1 MNTRQPSTPPRLTS
15 VSVVPQ
21 NQTAVPLPEALQRA
35 LMQQRCSLFGA
46 ERRAE
51 SLRHATTSQHAQQL
65 ALAEELQRLATEAF
79 NLADHL
85 EAVGA

>member
-1 MNTRQPSTPPRLTS
+1 MNTRQSSSTQRLTS
-15 VSVVPQ
+15 VVPVPQ
-21 NQTAVPLPEALQRA
+21 PAAAPLPEALQRG

-51 SLRHATTSQHAQQL
+51 ALRHATTSQHAQQL

>member
-15 VSVVPQ
+15 VSAVPQ
-21 NQTAVPLPEALQRA
+21 IQAAAPLPEALQRA

-51 SLRHATTSQHAQQL
+51 QVRVSSTNQHAQQV

-79 NLADHL
+79 NLAD
-85 EAVGA
+85 EVAAAGA